1 MEDERNSSIDTLST
15 AASATNTLRGAVK
28 TGKAVTK
35 IAQGAATGGPHG
47 AVAAGLWEGRKTVVK
62 IIAIAAFILFL
73 PILYILMLPSLIFG
87 SGGLD
92 SVPDHVLN
100 DNSVIL
106 ANLTD
111 VETTIENILYEK
123 HNQIIAKIKQEGDS
137 LGSDCDYT
145 IIDDFA
151 DSIVYESTLI
161 ISQFCASQGDYQEI
175 NLPKLKQM
183 IEAENGLFSYSTVI
197 TSEEVTA
204 EDGSK
209 ETIYHYT
216 YTVNY
221 AGDAYFAEHIF
232 QLTDEQSSLALEYAN
247 NLNVFLY
254 DTAYKVEINPNLRP
268 GETGNAAVDLALTK
282 IGTPSSQG
290 KRNQPGYFDCSS
302 FCYWAYNQ
310 VGVQLMYEG
319 SNTAAAQGRYIVEN
333 NLAVSY
339 ENLAPGDLV
348 FYSFET
354 NNRFMNISHMG
365 IYCGDGYIV
374 DASSGRGKVVYR
386 PIYSINRIVL
396 CGRPYV
402 VEDEASPT
410 EQSSD

>member
-254 DTAYKVEINPNLRP
+254 DTAYKVDINPNLRP
-268 GETGNAAVDLALTK
+268 GRK
-282 IGTPSSQG
+282 
-290 KRNQPGYFDCSS
+290 
-302 FCYWAYNQ
+302 
-310 VGVQLMYEG
+310 
-319 SNTAAAQGRYIVEN
+319 
-333 NLAVSY
+333 
-339 ENLAPGDLV
+339 
-348 FYSFET
+348 
-354 NNRFMNISHMG
+354 
-365 IYCGDGYIV
+365 CGG
-374 DASSGRGKVVYR
+374 
-386 PIYSINRIVL
+386 
-396 CGRPYV
+396 
-402 VEDEASPT
+402 
-410 EQSSD
+410 